1 MQHRLARALRHFF
14 KMQAQETR
22 TRLRANPFAA
32 VSLSHWTHPMTA
44 ALAPVLLPL
53 AVRSGRMTLRRLAAH
68 ARAKHGQ
75 RGGTRQ
81 SLALALSGSGGLVRN
96 LSEHPTGIA
105 LPGPGNLR
113 AHTLKDLSD
122 PPTVGTGFAVFNSRV
137 VEFIRTWTYAFCDS
151 TNETS
156 QHSVSEAVALLRQE
170 LAEGLS
176 RGETAQNLTRRVS
189 KIFHDPARA
198 HAIAQTEVSRTTH
211 GGQFLAAKE
220 SGLVRGKRWEASSDA
235 CKLCQQ
241 MADRGEVPLDEP
253 FAVLP
258 GRGVYSV
265 VMHPPIH
272 PGDMCSMTEVLA

>member
-1 MQHRLARALRHFF
+1 MNRLARLLRHFF
-14 KMQAQETR
+14 RLQAQETR

-32 VSLSHWTHPMTA
+32 VSLSHYTHPMVQ

-53 AVRSGRMTLRRLAAH
+53 AVKSGRATLRRLAAH
-68 ARAKHGQ
+68 K
-75 RGGTRQ
+75 RGR
-81 SLALALSGSGGLVRN
+81 
-96 LSEHPTGIA
+96 
-105 LPGPGNLR
+105 
-113 AHTLKDLSD
+113 KDFGD
-122 PPTVGTGFAVFNSRV
+122 PPLPDIGFQVFNNRV
-137 VEFIRTWTYAFCDS
+137 VEFVRTWTYAFCDS

-156 QHSVSEAVALLRQE
+156 QHGVNEAVALLRQE

-189 KIFHDPARA
+189 KIFQDPARA
-198 HAIAQTEVSRTTH
+198 HAIAQTEVSRATH

-220 SGLVRGKRWEASSDA
+220 SGVVRGKRWEASSDA

-265 VMHPPIH
+265 IQFAPLHPLCQCTIV
-272 PGDMCSMTEVLA
+272 EVL

>member
-1 MQHRLARALRHFF
+1 MNRLARLLRHFF
-14 KMQAQETR
+14 RLQAQETR

-32 VSLSHWTHPMTA
+32 VSLASWTWPMTQ
-44 ALAPVLLPL
+44 ALAPVLLPV
-53 AVRSGRMTLRRLAAH
+53 AVRSGRMALRRIMAH
-68 ARAKHGQ
+68 TRAKYGQ
-75 RGGTRQ
+75 RGGTGQ
-81 SLALALSGSGGLVRN
+81 SLAISLSGSGGLVRN
-96 LSEHPTGIA
+96 LPEHPTGIA

-113 AHTLKDLSD
+113 ARVLKDLSD

-137 VEFIRTWTYAFCDS
+137 LEFIRTWTYAFCDS

-156 QHSVSEAVALLRQE
+156 QHRVSEAVALLRQE

-176 RGETAQNLTRRVS
+176 RGETAQNLTRRVA
-189 KIFHDPARA
+189 KIFADPQRAHTIAHTETARA
-198 HAIAQTEVSRTTH
+198 MH

-220 SGLVRGKRWEASSDA
+220 SGAVRGKLWEASADA

-241 MADRGEVPLDEP
+241 MANRGEVPLDEP

-272 PGDMCSMTEVLA
+272 PGDMCSMVEVL

>member
-1 MQHRLARALRHFF
+1 MNRLARLLRHYF
-14 KMQAQETR
+14 KLQAQEVR
-22 TRLRANPFAA
+22 QRLRANPFAA
-32 VSLSHWTHPMTA
+32 VSLASWTWPMTQ
-44 ALAPVLLPL
+44 ALAPLLLPV
-53 AVRSGRMTLRRLAAH
+53 AVKSGRTTLRRLTTH
-68 ARAKHGQ
+68 K
-75 RGGTRQ
+75 RGR
-81 SLALALSGSGGLVRN
+81 
-96 LSEHPTGIA
+96 
-105 LPGPGNLR
+105 
-113 AHTLKDLSD
+113 KDFGD
-122 PPTVGTGFAVFNSRV
+122 PPRVGMGFAVFNNRV

-156 QHSVSEAVALLRQE
+156 QHSVSEAVVLLRQE

-176 RGETAQNLTRRVS
+176 RGETAQNLTRRVA

-198 HAIAQTEVSRTTH
+198 HAIAQTEVSRAQH

-220 SGLVRGKRWEASSDA
+220 SGVVRGKRWEASADA

>member
-1 MQHRLARALRHFF
+1 MNRLARLLRHYFRL
-14 KMQAQETR
+14 QAQETR
-22 TRLRANPFAA
+22 TRLRANPFAT
-32 VSLSHWTHPMTA
+32 VSLSHWTHGMTA

-53 AVRSGRMTLRRLAAH
+53 AVKSGRATLRRLAAH
-68 ARAKHGQ
+68 K
-75 RGGTRQ
+75 RGR
-81 SLALALSGSGGLVRN
+81 
-96 LSEHPTGIA
+96 
-105 LPGPGNLR
+105 
-113 AHTLKDLSD
+113 KDLSD
-122 PPTVGTGFAVFNSRV
+122 PPTVGTGFAVFNHRIL
-137 VEFIRTWTYAFCDS
+137 EFIRTWTYAFCDS

-156 QHSVSEAVALLRQE
+156 QHSVNEAVHKLRQE

-189 KIFHDPARA
+189 KIFQDPQRA
-198 HAIAQTEVSRTTH
+198 HTIAATESSRATH

-220 SGLVRGKRWEASSDA
+220 SGVVRGKRWEASSDA

-272 PGDMCSMTEVLA
+272 PHDMCSMVEVLS

>member
-1 MQHRLARALRHFF
+1 MNRLARFLRHFF
-14 KMQAQETR
+14 RLQAAYVR

-32 VSLSHWTHPMTA
+32 VSLSHWTHGMVQ
-44 ALAPVLLPL
+44 ALAPVLLPA
-53 AVRSGRMTLRRLAAH
+53 AVRSGRATLRRLAAH
-68 ARAKHGQ
+68 K
-75 RGGTRQ
+75 RGR
-81 SLALALSGSGGLVRN
+81 
-96 LSEHPTGIA
+96 
-105 LPGPGNLR
+105 
-113 AHTLKDLSD
+113 KDFGD
-122 PPTVGTGFAVFNSRV
+122 PPTVGTGFAVFNNRV
-137 VEFIRTWTYAFCDS
+137 LEFIRTWTYAFCDS

-156 QHSVSEAVALLRQE
+156 QHGVSEAVALLRQE
-170 LAEGLS
+170 LSEGLS
-176 RGETAQNLTRRVS
+176 RGETAQNLTRRVA

-198 HAIAQTEVSRTTH
+198 HAIAQTEVSRATH

-220 SGLVRGKRWEASSDA
+220 SGVVRGKRWEASSDA